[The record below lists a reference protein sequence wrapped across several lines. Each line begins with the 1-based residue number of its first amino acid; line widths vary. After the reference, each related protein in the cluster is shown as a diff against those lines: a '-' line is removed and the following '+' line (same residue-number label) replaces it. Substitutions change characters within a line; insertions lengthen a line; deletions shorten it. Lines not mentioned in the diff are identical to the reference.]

1 MYFHRTERP
10 VGFSISH
17 HADLIHLLFVCL
29 FVWKRVE
36 MLKSWQGCDCF
47 SFGRLYSQRPNLN
60 TSEKKRFNP
69 LYFE

>member
-29 FVWKRVE
+29 FGNVWKC
-36 MLKSWQGCDCF
+36 LKV
-47 SFGRLYSQRPNLN
+47 GRAVIVLVLGDFIPSVLI
-60 TSEKKRFNP
+60 
-69 LYFE
+69 